1 MCYRSKHLVLFRFS
15 LKKIAILFL
24 KYCRPVIEA
33 VTIKKTKI
41 IVSYIHTV
49 PYDELIGNNKQQI
62 ATMVETEMSE
72 PQVSSVRYGKLLK
85 VLNTALLESR
95 RKFNTE
101 EAIKECYGDD
111 ASMFDDSGDGSGG
124 QSVLASAIDAMVDQV
139 NEKVRNGIVG
149 YLEQEG
155 IEKKLASVETIINRL
170 DANDD
175 EQKQADA
182 ADRQSAR
189 DALASV
195 RLPKDV
201 LPAELMRYQSY
212 KLMENERNAL
222 LEEIAKV
229 EEETKVVNER
239 IASHED
245 VVNQGVRSMQA
256 MGQQIQQSTKILE
269 SH

>member
-1 MCYRSKHLVLFRFS
+1 M
-15 LKKIAILFL
+15 KKIAILFL

-139 NEKVRNGIVG
+139 NEKVRNSIVG